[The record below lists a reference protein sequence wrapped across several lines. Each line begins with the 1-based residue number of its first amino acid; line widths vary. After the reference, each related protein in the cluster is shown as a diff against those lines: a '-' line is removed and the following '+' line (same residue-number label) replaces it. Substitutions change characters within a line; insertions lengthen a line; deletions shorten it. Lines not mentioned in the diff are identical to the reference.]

1 MLQKHTFLVKPSANF
16 AVNDTLLIRFRLFSD
31 PFANGWGWLIEDLKI
46 GPLVDALPEV
56 TNKSLS
62 VYPNPGKGLIKVTTG
77 QSVNKNVRYRVFS
90 TSGTCIIDDFTKEP
104 EEFQIDISAHP
115 AGIYIILVY
124 LDDGIKTV
132 RYSLIK

>member
-31 PFANGWGWLIEDLKI
+31 PFANGWGWVVEDLKI
-46 GPLVDALPEV
+46 SPLIDALPEV
-56 TNKSLS
+56 INHPVS
-62 VYPNPGKGLIKVTTG
+62 VYPNPGDGLIKITTG
-77 QSVNKNVRYRVFS
+77 QQINKNTRYRVFN
-90 TSGTCIIDDFTKEP
+90 TSGTCIVDNFTAEP
-104 EEFQIDISAHP
+104 TEFQIDISDQP

-124 LDDGIKTV
+124 LDDGMKTV